1 MKKLIRL
8 FVAFSV
14 SVFALSASAGNLSQY
29 QLKLNETLNLDGT
42 IVTLTQIG
50 DSRCPVTS
58 QCIWEGLVQITFEMD
73 NMVTDRSEFR
83 LKFHLGQSGSIVV
96 NGYRIQILDVLPL
109 PVPGEAQ
116 EKTVWVKVEKSRS

>member
-58 QCIWEGLVQITFEMD
+58 QCIWEGLVQTTFEVD
-73 NMVTDRSEFR
+73 NMVTDKSEFR
-83 LKFHLGQSGSIVV
+83 LKFHLGQSESIVV

-116 EKTVWVKVEKSRS
+116 EKTVWVKVEKSR